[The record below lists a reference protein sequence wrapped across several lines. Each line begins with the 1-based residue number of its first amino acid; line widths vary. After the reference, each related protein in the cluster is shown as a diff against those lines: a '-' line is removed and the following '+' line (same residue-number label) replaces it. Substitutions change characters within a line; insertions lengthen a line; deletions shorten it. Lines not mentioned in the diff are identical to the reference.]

1 MARAGRLRRW
11 SVLAMLAGAASHHT
25 FELGAGTGLM
35 LQRELGLAGAA
46 GTWLVAFPALA
57 VAARRD
63 RVAPPA

>member
-1 MARAGRLRRW
+1 
-11 SVLAMLAGAASHHT
+11 MLAGAASHHT